1 VPKKIK
7 TAQSQKLF
15 SLMASAFLLTT
26 QLCVYAAPQS
36 KSQAS
41 SLIKPQA
48 VRVDMAQLEKDLQ
61 SAIAKGKL
69 DRQAELLY
77 SIGEEYW
84 QTGNYPKAEQ
94 TFREALSTEEKLAQ
108 SGSKKSDAPTS
119 AFIGRVHV
127 RIALAQVLI
136 HEDKKDGKLDEAI
149 KLYEEAIAVCK
160 ELKKQEESAK
170 LMPQLASIYM
180 KLGNLPKAIEIY
192 NNTRELAKSVKD
204 VECEIVALTGLAT
217 VCRLQNNNEQA
228 LKYLLEAKEKA
239 DVELDSVAFGRIL
252 FELGRTYSDMSLPPK
267 AIEFYTQAAKEF
279 EDAGEPDMQGRVLVE
294 MGQAYLIERN
304 SKEAINTLGKAL
316 ALLEN
321 EKDYATTASCLI
333 ALGAAKA
340 DTGQFEEAQA
350 DHVRAQEIA
359 AKAGNQKL
367 ELEAISEQGFDYFLN
382 GSTEKA
388 LQKFL
393 KAKILMEKAG
403 SFSKIQ
409 QANILRDCGMGYRSV
424 GQSDL
429 ATRYYKDAAVLFGL
443 SQRPVEQAVMLDSMA
458 VAYLDTGRLAEFE
471 KYHTEAENVFKGA
484 DSAKAGT
491 TGETTVNSAA
501 NAHDKKAFNQKR
513 VKASLSYNY
522 AQYCLYKSRYSDALP
537 IYEEALQSYKEVGD
551 KLGECHAL
559 RGLGLTYLILEQAG
573 KAKKYYEEAATLAD
587 SIGNIESQWDCATG
601 LGKSCLKLND
611 NQNARTHLE
620 KAVALADKERRQ
632 FSRDSFKTKAL
643 SLREDCFLD
652 LIDLLNRDQKYDQAL
667 EIAEKGRARA
677 FLDMLE
683 GRRESSA
690 VNSPIARVSSSLV
703 DDETI
708 PGVDTK
714 KAPTQVAFAPNIQA
728 VGGETGFR
736 AVSVVPKTP
745 TLLEASAVSSV
756 NARAP
761 NITEIKRL
769 VNKNGSCVIEYVLMP
784 KKLLIWV
791 ISPDGEKIITR
802 SKDIEVSQ
810 LKELIRQNHL
820 AITTSPKDTQ
830 DMHRLNEQRESTLK
844 KLYSILIE
852 PVADLLP
859 TTADQELTIVPYGP
873 IFMVPFAALQAPDG
887 KFLVEKYTL
896 NFLPAIAVL
905 RATQEIASEV
915 AAAPNTLLAFG
926 NPITE
931 QNKFLGKLPYAE
943 KEVKKVATY
952 FEPASTKMEVGDAAT
967 KAKFR
972 ELVSKYSYIHLAT
985 HGLVDELHPMD
996 SSVVLAPSGGDDGLL
1011 SVKDILELPSLKSK
1025 LIVLS
1030 ACQTG
1035 RGQITGDGVIGL
1047 SRAFI
1052 IAGTPSILVSQWNV
1066 DDVMTEY
1073 QMGLLYDEMIKQSD
1087 KNKARSLRNAQLK
1100 TIQFMEKGLTSR
1112 DADPS
1117 AKKMRANPRYW
1128 AAFQLIGEYK

>member
-1 VPKKIK
+1 
-7 TAQSQKLF
+7 
-15 SLMASAFLLTT
+15 MASAFLLTT
-26 QLCVYAAPQS
+26 QLGVYAAPQS

-48 VRVDMAQLEKDLQ
+48 ARVDMHQLEKELQ

-77 SIGEEYW
+77 SMGEEYW
-84 QTGNYPKAEQ
+84 QTGDYPKAEQ
-94 TFREALSTEEKLAQ
+94 TFREALSTEEKLAL
-108 SGSKKSDAPTS
+108 SADKKNDAPLS

-160 ELKKQEESAK
+160 ELKKPEEMAK
-170 LMPQLASIYM
+170 IMPQLASIYI

-192 NNTRELAKSVKD
+192 NNTRQLAKSVKD

-217 VCRLQNNNEQA
+217 VSRLQKNNEQA

-304 SKEAINTLGKAL
+304 SKEAIIALGKAL
-316 ALLEN
+316 PLLEN

-340 DTGQFEEAQA
+340 DTGQFDEAQA

-393 KAKILMEKAG
+393 KAKGLMEKAG

-424 GQSDL
+424 GQSDM

-458 VAYLDTGRLAEFE
+458 VAYLDSGKLAEFE
-471 KYHTEAENVFKGA
+471 KYHSEAENVFKGA
-484 DSAKAGT
+484 DSAKIGT
-491 TGETTVNSAA
+491 TGDTAGSSGSAA
-501 NAHDKKAFNQKR
+501 SIASNAHDKKAFNQKR

-537 IYEEALQSYKEVGD
+537 IYEEALQSYKEVQD

-573 KAKKYYEEAATLAD
+573 KAKKYYEEAATIAD

-652 LIDLLNRDQKYDQAL
+652 LIDLLNQDQKYDLAL
-667 EIAEKGRARA
+667 EVAEKGRARA

-690 VNSPIARVSSSLV
+690 INSPIARVSSSLV
-703 DDETI
+703 EDETI

-745 TLLEASAVSSV
+745 TVLEASAVSSV

-761 NITEIKRL
+761 NITEIKKL
-769 VNKNGSCVIEYVLMP
+769 VNKNGSCVVEYVLMP

-791 ISPDGEKIITR
+791 ISPDGEKITSR
-802 SKDIEVSQ
+802 TKNIEVSQ

-859 TTADQELTIVPYGP
+859 TNADQELTIVPYGP

-952 FEPASTKMEVGDAAT
+952 FDPASTKMEVGDAAT

-1112 DADPS
+1112 DADPT
-1117 AKKMRANPRYW
+1117 AKKLRANPRYW

>member
-1 VPKKIK
+1 MNKSKVRTP
-7 TAQSQKLF
+7 KLF
-15 SLMASAFLLTT
+15 SLAASALMLLSQTSSM
-26 QLCVYAAPQS
+26 QVFAAPQ
-36 KSQAS
+36 A
-41 SLIKPQA
+41 KPEAQ
-48 VRVDMAQLEKDLQ
+48 VVDMAQLEKDYLQ
-61 SAIAKGKL
+61 AQAKGKL
-69 DRQAELLY
+69 DKEAELVY
-77 SIGEEYW
+77 SMGEEYW
-84 QTGNYPKAEQ
+84 RTGNYAKAEKS
-94 TFREALSTEEKLAQ
+94 FRDALAAEEKLAA
-108 SGSKKSDAPTS
+108 SGGKKQNDAS
-119 AFIGRVHV
+119 GAFVGRIHV

-160 ELKKQEESAK
+160 DLKKQEESAK
-170 LMPQLASIYM
+170 IMPQLASIYI

-192 NNTRELAKSVKD
+192 NNTRDVAKSYKNI
-204 VECEIVALTGLAT
+204 ECEIVALTGLAT
-217 VCRLQNNNEQA
+217 VARLQKNNELA

-267 AIEFYTQAAKEF
+267 AIEFYTLAAKEF

-304 SKEAINTLGKAL
+304 SKEAINVLGKAL
-316 ALLEN
+316 PLLEN
-321 EKDYATTASCLI
+321 EKDLSTTASCLI

-340 DTGQFEEAQA
+340 DLGQFDQAQA

-359 AKAGNQKL
+359 AKANNQKL
-367 ELEAISEQGFDYFLN
+367 ELEAISEQGFDFFLN

-403 SFSKIQ
+403 NFSKIQ

-424 GQSDL
+424 GQTDM
-429 ATRYYKDAAVLFGL
+429 ATRYYKDAALLFGM

-458 VAYLDTGRLAEFE
+458 VAYLDSGRLAEFE
-471 KYHTEAENVFKGA
+471 KFHTEAENVFKGA
-484 DSAKAGT
+484 DSAKTNAS
-491 TGETTVNSAA
+491 GEVVSSNNV

-537 IYEEALQSYKEVGD
+537 IYEEALAAYKEVGD

-573 KAKKYYEEAATLAD
+573 KAKKYYEEAGALAD
-587 SIGNIESQWDCATG
+587 TIGNIESQWDCATG

-652 LIDLLNRDQKYDQAL
+652 LIDLLNQDQKFDQAL

-703 DDETI
+703 EDETI

-714 KAPTQVAFAPNIQA
+714 TTAPTQVAFAPNIKA

-736 AVSVVPKTP
+736 GVSVIPKTP
-745 TLLEASAVSSV
+745 TILEASAVSSV
-756 NARAP
+756 NSRAP
-761 NITEIKRL
+761 NITEIKKL
-769 VNKNGSCVIEYVLMP
+769 VNKNGSCVVEYVLMP

-791 ISPDGEKIITR
+791 ISPDGEKIVAR
-802 SKDIEVSQ
+802 SKNIEVAQ

-820 AITTSPKDTQ
+820 SITTSPKDTQ

-859 TTADQELTIVPYGP
+859 TKTDQELTIVPYGP
-873 IFMVPFAALQAPDG
+873 LFMVPFAALQAADG
-887 KFLVEKYTL
+887 QYLVEKYTL

-915 AAAPNTLLAFG
+915 AAAPDTLLAFG

-952 FEPASTKMEVGDAAT
+952 FDPASTKMEVGDAAT
-967 KAKFR
+967 KSKFR
-972 ELVSKYSYIHLAT
+972 ELASKYSFIHLAT

-996 SSVVLAPSGGDDGLL
+996 SSVVLAPSNGDDGLL

-1112 DADPS
+1112 DADPT
-1117 AKKMRANPRYW
+1117 AKKLRANPRYW

>member
-1 VPKKIK
+1 MPR
-7 TAQSQKLF
+7 LF
-15 SLMASAFLLTT
+15 SLMASAFMLAS
-26 QLCVYAAPQS
+26 QVAYA
-36 KSQAS
+36 
-41 SLIKPQA
+41 LPQA
-48 VRVDMAQLEKDLQ
+48 KQEAQRVDMVQLEKDYLAAQ
-61 SAIAKGKL
+61 SKGKV
-69 DRQAELLY
+69 DKEAELAY
-77 SIGEEYW
+77 SMGEEYW
-84 QTGNYPKAEQ
+84 QTGNYQKAEQ
-94 TFREALSTEEKLAQ
+94 SFRAALGAEEKLAL
-108 SGSKKSDAPTS
+108 SGGKKQETNS
-119 AFIGRVHV
+119 AFVGRIHV

-136 HEDKKDGKLDEAI
+136 HEDKRDGKLDEAI

-170 LMPQLASIYM
+170 IMPQLASIYI

-192 NNTRELAKSVKD
+192 NNTREIAKSVKN
-204 VECEIVALTGLAT
+204 VECEVVALTGLAT
-217 VCRLQNNNEQA
+217 VSRLQKNNEQA

-239 DVELDSVAFGRIL
+239 DVELDSIAFGRIL

-294 MGQAYLIERN
+294 MGQSYLIERN
-304 SKEAINTLGKAL
+304 SKEAINALSKAL
-316 ALLEN
+316 PLLEN
-321 EKDYATTASCLI
+321 EKDLSSTASCLI

-340 DTGQFEEAQA
+340 DMGQFDEAQA
-350 DHVRAQEIA
+350 DHARAQEIS
-359 AKAGNQKL
+359 AKANNQRL

-393 KAKILMEKAG
+393 KAKVLMEKAG
-403 SFSKIQ
+403 NFSKIQ
-409 QANILRDCGMGYRSV
+409 QANVLRDCGMGYRSV
-424 GQSDL
+424 GQTEM
-429 ATRYYKDAAVLFGL
+429 ATRYYKDAATLFGL

-458 VAYLDTGRLAEFE
+458 VAYLDSGHLAEFE
-471 KYHTEAENVFKGA
+471 KYHAEAENVFKGA
-484 DSAKAGT
+484 DSANSQKTGSASDSSNTNSTSGASAGT
-491 TGETTVNSAA
+491 AY
-501 NAHDKKAFNQKR
+501 DKKAFNQKR
-513 VKASLSYNY
+513 VKASLAYNY

-537 IYEEALQSYKEVGD
+537 IYEEALAAYKEVGD

-611 NQNARTHLE
+611 NQTARTHLE

-652 LIDLLNRDQKYDQAL
+652 LIDLLNQDQKFDLAL

-690 VNSPIARVSSSLV
+690 VNSPIARVSTTLV

-714 KAPTQVAFAPNIQA
+714 KAPTQVAYAPNIKA

-736 AVSVVPKTP
+736 AVSVIPKTP
-745 TLLEASAVSSV
+745 TILEASAISSV
-756 NARAP
+756 NSRAP
-761 NITEIKRL
+761 NIAEIKKL
-769 VNKNGSCVIEYVLMP
+769 VNKNGSCVVEYVLMP

-791 ISPDGEKIITR
+791 ISPDGEKIVAR
-802 SKDIEVSQ
+802 SKNIEVAQ

-820 AITTSPKDTQ
+820 SITTSPKDTQ

-859 TTADQELTIVPYGP
+859 TNADQELTIVPYGP
-873 IFMVPFAALQAPDG
+873 LFMVPFAALQAADG
-887 KFLVEKYTL
+887 KYLVEKYTL

-915 AAAPNTLLAFG
+915 AAAPDTLLAFG

-952 FEPASTKMEVGDAAT
+952 FDPSSTKMEVGEAAT
-967 KAKFR
+967 KSKFR
-972 ELVSKYSYIHLAT
+972 ELASKYSFIHLAT
-985 HGLVDELHPMD
+985 HGLVDEMHPMD

-1112 DADPS
+1112 DADES
-1117 AKKMRANPRYW
+1117 AKKLRANPRYW
-1128 AAFQLIGEYK
+1128 AAFQLIGEYR

>member
-7 TAQSQKLF
+7 TAQTQKLL

-26 QLCVYAAPQS
+26 HFCVYAAPQS

-48 VRVDMAQLEKDLQ
+48 ERVDMAQLEKDLQ

-69 DRQAELLY
+69 DKQAELLY

-84 QTGNYPKAEQ
+84 QTGNYSKAEQ

-108 SGSKKSDAPTS
+108 SGGKKSDAPAS

-160 ELKKQEESAK
+160 ELKKTEERAK
-170 LMPQLASIYM
+170 IMPQLASIYI
-180 KLGNLPKAIEIY
+180 KLGNLPKATEIY
-192 NNTRELAKSVKD
+192 NNTCELAKSVKD

-217 VCRLQNNNEQA
+217 VSRLQKNNEQA
-228 LKYLLEAKEKA
+228 LKFLLEAKEKA

-267 AIEFYTQAAKEF
+267 AIEFYAQAAKEF

-321 EKDYATTASCLI
+321 EKDYATQASCLI
-333 ALGAAKA
+333 ALGAAKS
-340 DTGQFEEAQA
+340 DMGQFEEAQA

-359 AKAGNQKL
+359 VKAGNQKL

-393 KAKILMEKAG
+393 KAKILMEKTG
-403 SFSKIQ
+403 NFSKIQ

-429 ATRYYKDAAVLFGL
+429 AIRYYKDAAVLFGL

-471 KYHTEAENVFKGA
+471 RYHTEAENVFKGA

-491 TGETTVNSAA
+491 AGEANINSAA
-501 NAHDKKAFNQKR
+501 NAHDKKAFNQQR

-587 SIGNIESQWDCATG
+587 TIGNIESQWDCATG

-703 DDETI
+703 DNETI

-745 TLLEASAVSSV
+745 TVLEASAVSSV

-761 NITEIKRL
+761 NITEIKKL

-791 ISPDGEKIITR
+791 ISPDGEKITTR
-802 SKDIEVSQ
+802 TKDIDVGQ

-859 TTADQELTIVPYGP
+859 TNADQELTIVPYGP

-952 FEPASTKMEVGDAAT
+952 FEPSSTKMEVGDAAT

-1117 AKKMRANPRYW
+1117 VKKMRANPRYW

>member
-1 VPKKIK
+1 MNK
-7 TAQSQKLF
+7 TKSKTPRLF
-15 SLMASAFLLTT
+15 SLMASAFMLAS
-26 QLCVYAAPQS
+26 QVAYALPQT
-36 KSQAS
+36 
-41 SLIKPQA
+41 KPEAQ
-48 VRVDMAQLEKDLQ
+48 RVDMVQLEKDFLAAQ
-61 SAIAKGKL
+61 AKGKV
-69 DRQAELLY
+69 DKEAELAY
-77 SIGEEYW
+77 SMGEEYW
-84 QTGNYPKAEQ
+84 QTGNYQKAEQ
-94 TFREALSTEEKLAQ
+94 SFRAALTAEEKLAQ
-108 SGSKKSDAPTS
+108 SGGKKQETNS
-119 AFIGRVHV
+119 AFVGRIHV

-170 LMPQLASIYM
+170 IMPQLASIYI

-192 NNTRELAKSVKD
+192 NNTREIAKSVKNI
-204 VECEIVALTGLAT
+204 ECEIVALTGLAT
-217 VCRLQNNNEQA
+217 VSRLQKNNEQA

-239 DVELDSVAFGRIL
+239 DVELDSLAFGRIL

-294 MGQAYLIERN
+294 MGQSYLIERN
-304 SKEAINTLGKAL
+304 SKEAINALSKAL
-316 ALLEN
+316 PMLEN
-321 EKDYATTASCLI
+321 EKDLSSTASCLI

-340 DTGQFEEAQA
+340 DIGQFDEAQA
-350 DHVRAQEIA
+350 DHARAQEIA
-359 AKAGNQKL
+359 SKANNQRL

-393 KAKILMEKAG
+393 KAKVLMEKAG
-403 SFSKIQ
+403 NFSKIQ
-409 QANILRDCGMGYRSV
+409 QANVLRDCGMGYRSV
-424 GQSDL
+424 GQTEM
-429 ATRYYKDAAVLFGL
+429 ATRYYKDAATLFGL

-458 VAYLDTGRLAEFE
+458 VAYLDSGRLAEFE
-471 KYHTEAENVFKGA
+471 KYHAEAENVFNGA
-484 DSAKAGT
+484 DSANSQKSGTASDSSNTASTGGASAG
-491 TGETTVNSAA
+491 V
-501 NAHDKKAFNQKR
+501 AHDKKAFNQKR
-513 VKASLSYNY
+513 VKASLAYNY

-537 IYEEALQSYKEVGD
+537 IYEEALADYKEVGD

-611 NQNARTHLE
+611 NQSARAHLE

-652 LIDLLNRDQKYDQAL
+652 LIDLLNQDQKFDLAL

-690 VNSPIARVSSSLV
+690 VNSPIARVSSTLV
-703 DDETI
+703 EDETI

-714 KAPTQVAFAPNIQA
+714 KAPTQVAYAPNIQA

-745 TLLEASAVSSV
+745 TVLEASAVSSV

-761 NITEIKRL
+761 NIAEIKKL
-769 VNKNGSCVIEYVLMP
+769 VNKNGSCVVEYVLMP

-791 ISPDGEKIITR
+791 ISPDGEKIVAR
-802 SKDIEVSQ
+802 SKNIEVGQ

-830 DMHRLNEQRESTLK
+830 DMHRLNELRESTLK

-859 TTADQELTIVPYGP
+859 ANSEQELTIVPYGP
-873 IFMVPFAALQAPDG
+873 LFMVPFAALQASDG
-887 KFLVEKYTL
+887 KFLIEKYTL

-915 AAAPNTLLAFG
+915 ASAPDSLLAFG

-952 FEPASTKMEVGDAAT
+952 FDPASTKMEVGDAAT

-972 ELVSKYSYIHLAT
+972 EFATKYSYIHLAT

-1073 QMGLLYDEMIKQSD
+1073 QMGLLYSEMIKQSD

-1112 DADPS
+1112 DADES
-1117 AKKMRANPRYW
+1117 AKKLRANPRYW

>member
-1 VPKKIK
+1 MNK
-7 TAQSQKLF
+7 TKAKMPKLF
-15 SLMASAFLLTT
+15 SLMASVFMLASGVT
-26 QLCVYAAPQS
+26 YALPQT
-36 KSQAS
+36 
-41 SLIKPQA
+41 KPEAQ
-48 VRVDMAQLEKDLQ
+48 RVDMVQLEKDFLQ
-61 SAIAKGKL
+61 AQAKGKV
-69 DRQAELLY
+69 DKEAEFAY
-77 SIGEEYW
+77 SMGEEYW
-84 QTGNYPKAEQ
+84 QTGQYQKAEQ
-94 TFREALSTEEKLAQ
+94 SFRAALAAEEKLAA
-108 SGSKKSDAPTS
+108 SGGKKSEGAGS

-136 HEDKKDGKLDEAI
+136 HEDKNDGKLDEAI
-149 KLYEEAIAVCK
+149 ILYDEAIAVCK
-160 ELKKQEESAK
+160 ELKKQEECAK
-170 LMPQLASIYM
+170 IMPQLASIYIKM
-180 KLGNLPKAIEIY
+180 GNLQKATEIY
-192 NNTRELAKSVKD
+192 NSTRELAKSVRN

-217 VCRLQNNNEQA
+217 VSRLQKNNEQA
-228 LKYLLEAKEKA
+228 LKYLLDAKEKA
-239 DVELDSVAFGRIL
+239 DVELDSLAFGRIL

-267 AIEFYTQAAKEF
+267 AIEFYTQAVKEF

-294 MGQAYLIERN
+294 MGQSYLIERN
-304 SKEAINTLGKAL
+304 SKEAINALGKAL
-316 ALLEN
+316 PLLEN
-321 EKDYATTASCLI
+321 EKDLSTTASCLI

-340 DTGQFEEAQA
+340 DIGQFEEAQA

-359 AKAGNQKL
+359 AKANNRKL

-393 KAKILMEKAG
+393 KAKVLMEKAG
-403 SFSKIQ
+403 NFSKIQ
-409 QANILRDCGMGYRSV
+409 QANVLRDCGMGYRSV
-424 GQSDL
+424 GQTEM
-429 ATRYYKDAAVLFGL
+429 ATRYYKDAALLFGL

-458 VAYLDTGRLAEFE
+458 VAYLDSGRLAEFE
-471 KYHTEAENVFKGA
+471 KYHAEAENVFKGA
-484 DSAKAGT
+484 DSQKVVGAGEASASAT
-491 TGETTVNSAA
+491 TGGA
-501 NAHDKKAFNQKR
+501 AHDKKAFNQKR

-537 IYEEALQSYKEVGD
+537 IYEEALAAYKEVGD

-611 NQNARTHLE
+611 NQTARTHLE
-620 KAVALADKERRQ
+620 RAVALADKERRQ

-652 LIDLLNRDQKYDQAL
+652 LIDLLNQDQKFDQAL

-690 VNSPIARVSSSLV
+690 VNSPVARVSSTLV
-703 DDETI
+703 EDESI

-714 KAPTQVAFAPNIQA
+714 KAPTQVAFAPNLQV

-745 TLLEASAVSSV
+745 TVLEASAVSSV

-761 NITEIKRL
+761 NIAEIKKL
-769 VNKNGSCVIEYVLMP
+769 VSKNGSCVVEYVLMP

-791 ISPDGEKIITR
+791 ISPDGEKIVAR
-802 SKDIEVSQ
+802 SKSIEVGQ

-830 DMHRLNEQRESTLK
+830 DMHRLNELRESTLK

-859 TTADQELTIVPYGP
+859 ANSDQELTIVPYGP
-873 IFMVPFAALQAPDG
+873 LFMVPFAALQAGDG

-915 AAAPNTLLAFG
+915 ESAPDTLLAFG

-943 KEVKKVATY
+943 KEVKKVAT
-952 FEPASTKMEVGDAAT
+952 FFDPAATKMEVGDAAT

-972 ELVSKYSYIHLAT
+972 ELVPKYSYIHLAT

-1073 QMGLLYDEMIKQSD
+1073 QMGLLYGEMIKQSD

-1112 DADPS
+1112 DADES
-1117 AKKMRANPRYW
+1117 AKKLRANPRYW